1 MCQCDTGI
9 VSIDKLFGQLSIAG
23 QYGKLSIHFGSI
35 AILVWYLYA
44 TIIFDNLEWPLQL
57 QFLYSLATV
66 NKI

>member
-9 VSIDKLFGQLSIAG
+9 VSIDKLFGLLSIAG

-44 TIIFDNLEWPLQL
+44 TIIFDNLE
-57 QFLYSLATV
+57 
-66 NKI
+66 